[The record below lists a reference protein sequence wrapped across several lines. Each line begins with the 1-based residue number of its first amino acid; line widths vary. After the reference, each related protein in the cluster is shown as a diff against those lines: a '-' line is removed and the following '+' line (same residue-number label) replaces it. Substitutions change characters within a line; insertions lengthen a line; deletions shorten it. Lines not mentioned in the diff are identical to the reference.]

1 MSIEKSEIFVSG
13 GGLAGKTAAIALSQA
28 GWEVTLCAPKTDW
41 VDQRT
46 TAFLWDTIDFF
57 KSLGL
62 WEALCERA
70 FPLKTMRIVDG
81 TSRLLRAPQVDFNAT
96 EIDIPAFGYNLRN
109 RDILE
114 TADVA
119 LKQAGVKRVNGSVYS
134 VEETDAGYELSL
146 SVESNDCKMLCGFLV
161 GADGRNSLVRNT
173 LFPGER
179 RWTYPQHAFVVDF
192 KHDLSTQFVST
203 EFHTE
208 TGPFTIVPHGP
219 HKAGLVWLETPQR
232 VLEVCNMSQSDIE
245 RLLEDK
251 MQSYLGKVRLTSNPA
266 SFPIEG
272 LIANTFGANNAA
284 IVGEAA
290 HVFPPIGAQG
300 FNLGARDIRDLVDT
314 LKRHTSGENRG
325 QIYHQSRMT
334 DVQTRTLG
342 VDMLNRSL
350 LSGFLPNQLLRT
362 GGLYALG
369 KIGPMRKMAMRMGIS
384 PAFSLNG

>member
-1 MSIEKSEIFVSG
+1 MSIEKTEIFVSG
-13 GGLAGKTAAIALSQA
+13 GGLAGKTAAIALSKA
-28 GWEVTLCAPKTDW
+28 GWEVTLCAPLTDW

-57 KSLGL
+57 KSLHL
-62 WEALCERA
+62 WETLSENA

-81 TSRLLRAPQVDFNAT
+81 TARLLRAPQVDFNAN
-96 EIDIPAFGYNLRN
+96 EIDLPAFGYNLRN
-109 RDILE
+109 RDIQE
-114 TADVA
+114 TADKA
-119 LKQAGVKRVNGSVYS
+119 LDSAGVKRIFGSVTDI
-134 VEETDAGYELSL
+134 EEADAGYEISATVKGDELKVL
-146 SVESNDCKMLCGFLV
+146 AAFLV

-173 LFPGER
+173 LFPGEK
-179 RWTYPQHAFVVDF
+179 RWAYPQQAMVVDF
-192 KHDLSTQFVST
+192 EHDFPTQYVST

-208 TGPFTIVPHGP
+208 TGPFTIVPHGH
-219 HKAGLVWLETPQR
+219 HKAGLVWLEKPER
-232 VLEVCNMSQSDIE
+232 VSEVCTMSHSEIE

-284 IVGEAA
+284 IIGEAA

-300 FNLGARDIRDLVDT
+300 FNLGTRDIRDLVNT
-314 LKRHTSGENRG
+314 LKRHTNTENRG
-325 QIYHQSRMT
+325 QIYHQART
-334 DVQTRTLG
+334 ADVQTRTLG

-350 LSGFLPNQLLRT
+350 LSGFLPNQLVRT

-369 KIGPMRKMAMRMGIS
+369 KIGPVRKLAMKMGIS